1 MKLTFGLALDGFR
14 LTPGTV
20 AIGELTC
27 GPAGMLDWLEN
38 RLGLRRPAVTEAQR
52 VAMFRQLLEQ
62 AQTGTPR
69 FYTRSFVQDP
79 VAVADTLLGWR
90 DELALAGWDGTVPT
104 TASARLRDLAE
115 VERLAANTLPPGV
128 GDRLRA
134 VLRVLDTSAVQLG
147 TVQTVDGPHQLPK
160 LWRSLLTRLNAK
172 PLPIPALVAPGSNS
186 DLAQIQAALHA
197 DGTVPKIRL
206 CQDGSLLLLT
216 AYSEFTLAHGV
227 AQWLKSERKPGQTV
241 ALLTDDSGRLL
252 EEALLGLDEPALGIH
267 AVSAARPIP
276 QVLLLALRLHW
287 KPLDPRHLLE
297 FLTHPA
303 CPVTRHLRNRLVR
316 ALQDSPGVGGPRWQ
330 KAVKEA
336 RERVAESTELDAAQ
350 KAEQLQRIADDLQ
363 TWLLVEKHD
372 PRAGAPGVALARTCN
387 CVAQWASQRS
397 GTLETDAPGEA
408 ELYRVLSSQGD
419 ALAELLKPLGLV
431 GQTQLLRLLEQVG
444 GGGCRNPAPAAEV
457 GHLRRFNQPAAVIE
471 PTDTLL
477 WWNFCE
483 ASVPGLPH
491 WTGEELVCLR
501 GAGAEPLAAETI
513 LARQNAGWLRA
524 VQAARGKLV
533 LAFPRQRGGE
543 PVPPHPLLAHLKAL
557 VEGELP
563 TVDVD
568 ACLRQD
574 GEKFTLTK
582 LPHRPLS
589 QPRRWWKISRP
600 DLLTQRKEE
609 SFSSAEKFVFAPFA
623 WVFGYKA
630 GLRAGSLTRGRAS
643 ADVQVEG
650 KLLHSLFDLLLTAA
664 PAEFDWRQAK
674 PQALETFIERHWPQ
688 LCEQQA
694 AHLLLPGRRSSEEEL
709 LATAKEAMWHL
720 FAHLRQARVV
730 EARCNVAPV
739 AAPFTG
745 GKMTGFLDLL
755 VKNEAGTWAVVD
767 LKLGGMKRKRDEL
780 GNNLQLQLAVYAFL
794 HSHAQA
800 GRWPESA
807 YYILNQAELLA
818 QEAGYFPG
826 AQVVPLKVAPGGV
839 SQCWKEFTEVWE
851 WREGLL
857 KRGFIEVNVAG
868 TEPTEA
874 DGRMPSSMPK
884 VERWLAGNVD
894 QDQND
899 FSALTG
905 WEAGQ

>member
-14 LTPGTV
+14 PTPGTV

-27 GPAGMLDWLEN
+27 GPAGILDWLEN
-38 RLGLRRPAVTEAQR
+38 RLGLWRPAVTEAQR
-52 VAMFRQLLEQ
+52 VAVFRQLLEQ
-62 AQTGTPR
+62 AQTVTPR
-69 FYTRSFVQDP
+69 FYSRSFAQDP

-90 DELALAGWDGTVPT
+90 DDLMLAGWDGTVPT
-104 TASARLRDLAE
+104 TATARLRDLTE
-115 VERLAANTLPPGV
+115 VERLAGNALQPGV

-134 VLRVLDTSAVQLG
+134 LLHALDGRSVELA
-147 TVQTVDGPHQLPK
+147 TVQTVDDPRQLPK
-160 LWRSLLTRLNAK
+160 LWQLLLTRLNAQS
-172 PLPIPALVAPGSNS
+172 LTTPAPVPPDGNS
-186 DLAQIQAALHA
+186 DLAQLQAALRA
-197 DGTVPKIRL
+197 EGTVPKIRL
-206 CQDGSLLLLT
+206 RQDGSLLLLT

-227 AQWLKSERKPGQTV
+227 AQWLKAERMPGQTV

-303 CPVTRHLRNRLVR
+303 CPVTRHLRSRLVR

-330 KAVKEA
+330 DAVKES
-336 RERVAESTELDAAQ
+336 RERVAESTELDAPQ
-350 KAEQLQRIADDLQ
+350 KAEALQRIADDLQ
-363 TWLLVEKHD
+363 TWLLVERHD
-372 PRAGAPGVALARTCN
+372 PRVGAPGVALARTCN
-387 CVAQWASQRS
+387 CVAQWAGQRS
-397 GTLETDAPGEA
+397 GTLETESPGEA
-408 ELYRVLSSQGD
+408 ELYRVLSSQAD
-419 ALAELLKPLGLV
+419 ALAELLKPLEQV

-444 GGGCRNPAPAAEV
+444 GGGCRNPAPATEV

-471 PTDTLL
+471 PSDTLL

-483 ASVPGLPH
+483 ASTPALPH

-501 GAGAEPLAAETI
+501 GAGAEPLTAETI

-524 VQAARGKLV
+524 VLAARGKLI
-533 LAFPRQRGGE
+533 LTFPRQRGGE
-543 PVPPHPLLAHLKAL
+543 PVPPHPLLAHLKAI

-574 GEKFTLTK
+574 GEKFTLIK
-582 LPHRPLS
+582 LSHRPLS

-600 DLLTQRKEE
+600 DLLTQREKE

-630 GLRAGSLTRGRAS
+630 GLRSGSLTRGRAS

-650 KLLHSLFDLLLTAA
+650 KLLHSLFDFLLTAD
-664 PAEFDWRQAK
+664 PAEFDWRQAGR
-674 PQALETFIERHWPQ
+674 QALEKCIERSWPQ

-694 AHLLLPGRRSSEEEL
+694 AHLLLPGRRAKQEEL
-709 LATAKEAMWHL
+709 LAKAKEAMWHL
-720 FAHLRQARVV
+720 FDHLRQARVV
-730 EARCNVAPV
+730 EARCNVAPT
-739 AAPFTG
+739 AAPFVG
-745 GKMTGFLDLL
+745 GSMTGFLDLL
-755 VKNEAGTWAVVD
+755 VKNEAGVWAVVD
-767 LKLGGMKRKRDEL
+767 LKLGGLKRKREEL
-780 GNNLQLQLAVYAFL
+780 TNNLQLQLAVYAFL
-794 HSHAQA
+794 HSHAEA

-826 AQVVPLKVAPGGV
+826 AQGVPLKAAPGGV

-857 KRGFIEVNVAG
+857 KRGFIEVNVTG

-874 DGRMPSSMPK
+874 GGRMPSSTPT
-884 VERWLAGNVD
+884 VARWLASNVE

-905 WEAGQ
+905 WGEGQ